1 MNLNIFHHIGLY
13 SYQISFLKDFLK
25 MPITE
30 REKNEK
36 LEQLR
41 IKNLN
46 RIGVSLIKE
55 SILGVDTIEDLIKVN
70 QILKR

>member
-1 MNLNIFHHIGLY
+1 M
-13 SYQISFLKDFLK
+13 FLKDFLK
-25 MPITE
+25 MPISK

-55 SILGVDTIEDLIKVN
+55 NILGVDTKEDLIKVN
-70 QILKR
+70 QILKK